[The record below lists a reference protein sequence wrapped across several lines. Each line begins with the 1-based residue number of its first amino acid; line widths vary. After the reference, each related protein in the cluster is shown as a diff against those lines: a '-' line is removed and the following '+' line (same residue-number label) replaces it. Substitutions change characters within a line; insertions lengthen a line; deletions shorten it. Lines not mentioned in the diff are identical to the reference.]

1 MCLESHVQSARK
13 NIYDLSFSKY
23 ESFSTFNIITVPEDE
38 SSLFSRILVSLLF
51 SVCIAVSDS
60 LKVLQENS
68 LSGVWDASDSFK

>member
-1 MCLESHVQSARK
+1 MQSACK
-13 NIYDLSFSKY
+13 NIYDLSFCKN

-38 SSLFSRILVSLLF
+38 SGLFSRILVSLLF

-60 LKVLQENS
+60 MKVLQENS

>member
-1 MCLESHVQSARK
+1 MQSARK
-13 NIYDLSFSKY
+13 NIYDLSFSKN

-38 SSLFSRILVSLLF
+38 SGLFSRILVSLLF

-60 LKVLQENS
+60 MKVLQENS